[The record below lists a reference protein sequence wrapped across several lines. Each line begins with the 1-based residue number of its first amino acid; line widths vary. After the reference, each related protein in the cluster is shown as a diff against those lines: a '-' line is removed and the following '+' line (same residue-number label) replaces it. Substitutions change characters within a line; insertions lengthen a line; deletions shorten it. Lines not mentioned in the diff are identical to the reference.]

1 MFRYNLNFQTNLRS
15 LREGRTLTEDGKKI
29 LNLLIEIDQKHIEI
43 LRNNM
48 KKLSNDRLIYKLK
61 ERLTNVE
68 LKLLE
73 DSMSEVDKK
82 QMIIGMCYHKIIFIN
97 HHTIHTFLQPL
108 SQTEILEVLS
118 KCIMKRVFP
127 EKLHIVQKYFLKS
140 KKIIFK
146 FQTNKSSK
154 KTVMTCSWK
163 SPSSRHRRIFS

>member
-15 LREGRTLTEDGKKI
+15 LEEGRTLTEDGKKI

-82 QMIIGMCYHKIIFIN
+82 QMIIGMFI
-97 HHTIHTFLQPL
+97 TKL
-108 SQTEILEVLS
+108 SL
-118 KCIMKRVFP
+118 
-127 EKLHIVQKYFLKS
+127 
-140 KKIIFK
+140 
-146 FQTNKSSK
+146 
-154 KTVMTCSWK
+154 
-163 SPSSRHRRIFS
+163 